1 MESKNKKLILIGLI
15 ICVVIAALSPFIA
28 SGDPDGLEKS
38 AEDSNVPDSVE
49 SPAHQAP
56 FPDYTWG
63 DSKLGEIAVLILG
76 ILITLAA
83 GYGVAYV
90 LKRRDN

>member
-1 MESKNKKLILIGLI
+1 MEVKNRNLILVGVI

-38 AEDSNVPDSVE
+38 AEDSGVPE
-49 SPAHQAP
+49 SIEAPIHEAP

-63 DSKLGEIAVLILG
+63 DSKMGEIAVLVFG
-76 ILITLAA
+76 IVITLVAA
-83 GYGVAYV
+83 FGAAYV
-90 LKRRDN
+90 LKRKDD